1 MKKISI
7 IGDGFF
13 GMYLSEYFALPAI
26 GGIYE
31 YAIND
36 INSLIVDTKP
46 DSELNI
52 IHAIND
58 LINNISKVDKMKNNG
73 LSTANNYSIE
83 SAAKSEIDLLIS
95 IKEVGNEK

>member
-36 INSLIVDTKP
+36 INSIVIETKP
-46 DSELNI
+46 DYEKDI
-52 IHAIND
+52 I
-58 LINNISKVDKMKNNG
+58 
-73 LSTANNYSIE
+73 
-83 SAAKSEIDLLIS
+83 
-95 IKEVGNEK
+95 EKLTN